1 MTGTS
6 INDLKSFFTQTDGQQ
21 VIAPK
26 APKDGEDSFTKA
38 MAQAQG
44 KNLSAL
50 TASPKADTSQ
60 GLAGVE
66 QAGGSS
72 APARVNKNEN
82 LRRDMDSKK
91 VNDTETTKKTD
102 DKDMDDK
109 ISEKVDEVK
118 KQIRDELGITDEQLL
133 AAMEA
138 LNMTDGDLLNVDSV
152 KDLMMELSGIDNAVD
167 LLTNEDVLSSINTVT
182 DLVSESVADLKEEFG
197 ADDEMFAGILE
208 RFGENQKEGISL
220 ENLEAGEPT
229 ELDPSVLERAAG
241 NRSAREDGVSE
252 EKPEDALKAENTKG
266 SDKLAG
272 AQDAAQKL
280 SKTQNSEDTQNESM
294 NEGEN
299 GQEQLAMPQ
308 TVVQTDV
315 TSTGEVVQTVRE
327 YSSYAENAEIVNQ
340 VTEQIRVNISSDSTS
355 MEMMLHPASLG
366 AVNIQVTQQGDILH
380 AQILVQNEA
389 VKDALSGQLEQLL
402 KTFEEQGQKVTEVE
416 VSVANYNLERGLDQ
430 GQGQAEQNSQSG
442 GNGGRRVR
450 RAFDLNAMSD
460 EDYEELDE
468 EDRLAAEVLSM
479 NGASVEYHA

>member
-1 MTGTS
+1 
-6 INDLKSFFTQTDGQQ
+6 
-21 VIAPK
+21 
-26 APKDGEDSFTKA
+26 
-38 MAQAQG
+38 
-44 KNLSAL
+44 
-50 TASPKADTSQ
+50 
-60 GLAGVE
+60 
-66 QAGGSS
+66 
-72 APARVNKNEN
+72 
-82 LRRDMDSKK
+82 MDSKK
-91 VNDTETTKKTD
+91 VNDTETTNKTD

-138 LNMTDGDLLNVDSV
+138 LNLTDGDLLNVDSV
-152 KDLMMELSGIDNAVD
+152 KDLMMDLSGVDNAVD
-167 LLTNEDVLSSINTVT
+167 LLTNEDLLASINTVT
-182 DLVSESVADLKEEFG
+182 DLVGESVAELKEEFG

-208 RFGENQKEGISL
+208 RFDQNRAEGIPL
-220 ENLEAGEPT
+220 DNLEAEEPT
-229 ELDPSVLERAAG
+229 ELDPSVLERAAD
-241 NRSAREDGVSE
+241 NRPAREEGALE
-252 EKPEDALKAENTKG
+252 EKPEDALKAENGKG
-266 SDKLAG
+266 SDKVAG
-272 AQDAAQKL
+272 AGTQEAAQKL
-280 SKTQNSEDTQNESM
+280 SKNPNSEETQNDSK

-308 TVVQTDV
+308 TVVQTDI

-327 YSSYAENAEIVNQ
+327 YSSFAENAEIVNQ
-340 VTEQIRVNISSDSTS
+340 VTEQIKVNINSDSTS

-416 VSVANYNLERGLDQ
+416 VSVANSNLERGLDQ